1 MRNRNHYQDKEVVMV
16 SLTKLS
22 SIKNTTNL
30 MYENIP
36 INQRPSHI
44 EHLRKVE
51 ECEEFLIRE
60 MGFIKTLNEWC
71 SYEFNT
77 VFKKENTEVR
87 IVFETSVPSS
97 IILGN
102 TALPYDESKGLTNV
116 EFISAFHKNSFEI
129 IKGRLK
135 EKKALKYF

>member
-1 MRNRNHYQDKEVVMV
+1 
-16 SLTKLS
+16 
-22 SIKNTTNL
+22 
-30 MYENIP
+30 
-36 INQRPSHI
+36 
-44 EHLRKVE
+44 
-51 ECEEFLIRE
+51 
-60 MGFIKTLNEWC
+60 LNEWC

-97 IILGN
+97 ITLVN

-116 EFISAFHKNSFEI
+116 EYISTFHKSSFEI

-135 EKKALKYF
+135 EKEKK